1 MIRTTFALN
10 DSGPIESLAAAS
22 LFVVVIVGGGNS
34 FERRKDLV
42 SIKEPMK
49 RKENGIESSLP

>member
-1 MIRTTFALN
+1 VIGTSFALN
-10 DSGPIESLAAAS
+10 DSGPISSLAAAS
-22 LFVVVIVGGGNS
+22 LFVVVIAGGGNS